1 MNARHNPDLTNLLI
15 VAAVLGGGYYL
26 YTKKK
31 AKKEKALVVM
41 DEFQLESSPALDAQV
56 DAAIGADAEGWVE
69 DIESVPLPAELE
81 TPESPEAAAVLS
93 DPDPSPAKEMGRR
106 QVAIRLAK
114 NYGRF
119 KTKDLKRP
127 QDFTWKAKKTPAGYV
142 VQATSK
148 SSGRK
153 SHVLVKRSGK
163 VTRLKKA
170 A

>member
-31 AKKEKALVVM
+31 AKKEKALVVV

-114 NYGRF
+114 NYGRV
-119 KTKDLKRP
+119 KTKDLKSP
-127 QDFTWKAKKTPAGYV
+127 QNFKWVAKKVPAGV
-142 VQATSK
+142 MVQATRK
-148 SSGRK
+148 SDGRK
-153 SHVLVKRSGK
+153 ARFLVKRDAT
-163 VTRLKKA
+163 VTRIKKA